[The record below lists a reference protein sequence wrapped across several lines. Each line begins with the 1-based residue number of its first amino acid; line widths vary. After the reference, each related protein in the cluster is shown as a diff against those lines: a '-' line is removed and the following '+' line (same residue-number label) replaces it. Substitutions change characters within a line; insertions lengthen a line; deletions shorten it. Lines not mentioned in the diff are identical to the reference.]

1 MYCDNLKILMV
12 APVTEAGMGVWLSN
26 VCPILEKNHKVTLLT
41 SDNPGVKISC
51 SKILKLDSKKFPNP
65 LYCYMPKLKEL
76 INTDFFNDF
85 DILHLHGFSTYATDQ
100 ILKNRKKIKIPIILS
115 VHGNLQKQEK
125 SFLRIIHDVF
135 ALKNKNSVDQLISV
149 SNAEKNQLIETGF
162 SKEKI
167 NVAYNGVNPKIVE
180 RKPDGRTI
188 LYFGRLAPTKNI
200 DLLIKAFSLCVTK
213 NLSLVIAGRDYGE
226 LNSLKKLTKKLSLEN
241 KVSFLGEV
249 TENQKTKL
257 FSEVTIFV
265 HPSLLD
271 IFALT
276 LLEAASAGI
285 PCIAFD
291 VGGNREIFNN
301 PQTGIL
307 VNTTNETALAQSID
321 SLISNVKLC
330 DEISKNGIIS
340 ISEKFTWEK
349 TAESVESVY
358 SKYN

>member
-1 MYCDNLKILMV
+1 MI
-12 APVTEAGMGVWLSN
+12 APITEAGMGVWLSN
-26 VCPILEKNHKVTLLT
+26 VCPILEKNHHVTLLT
-41 SDNPGVKISC
+41 SNNPGIEISC
-51 SKILKLDSKKFPNP
+51 SKTIKLDSRMFPNA
-65 LYCYMPKLKEL
+65 LYCYMPKFKDLFK
-76 INTDFFNDF
+76 NNFFNDF
-85 DILHLHGFSTYATDQ
+85 DVIHLHGFSTYASDQ

-125 SFLRIIHDVF
+125 SFLRILHDVF
-135 ALKNKNSVDQLISV
+135 ALKNKNNLDYLISV

-167 NVAYNGVNPKIVE
+167 TVAYNGVNPKIVE
-180 RKPDGRTI
+180 RKPDGQTI

-226 LNSLKKLTKKLSLEN
+226 LNSLKILTKKLSLEDR
-241 KVSFLGEV
+241 VSFLGEV
-249 TENQKTKL
+249 TENQKQML
-257 FSEVTIFV
+257 FSKASVFV

-291 VGGNREIFNN
+291 VGGNKEIFSK
-301 PQTGIL
+301 PKTGIL
-307 VNTTNETALAQSID
+307 VTKTNETALAQSID
-321 SLISNVKLC
+321 SLLSDLRLYG
-330 DEISKNGIIS
+330 EISENGKIS

-349 TAESVESVY
+349 TAETVESVY
-358 SKYN
+358 SKYY